1 LIGGYAGTAL
11 WVDLSNSIVRKAPL
25 DYDLA
30 RRYLGGR
37 GLAAKVLFD
46 ELKRETGPLQPENVL
61 IFATG
66 PLTGVAA
73 PGANRTVIVTKSP
86 QTSFFLDTY
95 AGGNFGPEMKFAG
108 YDMIVVRG
116 RAKSPEYIRIQ
127 NDEVSLRDASQLWGK
142 DCWETETLL
151 KQEIMDEDARAAV
164 IGPAG
169 ERLVKFA
176 CVSTDYFHQFGRGG
190 AGAVMGSKNLKG
202 IIVRG
207 TKAINVVDP
216 DTLLERLLTR
226 IEWKFT
232 QGPNAQ
238 MVKDRIKYGTPLTM
252 DFTQA
257 IGILPTR
264 NFSSGTF
271 ECFEEID
278 GFANKK
284 KVFASDKSCYSCN
297 TPCAKY
303 SVAKAGAYA
312 GTSVGGPEYET
323 NTMFGSNI
331 GSANLEAVVKANSV
345 CDKLGIDTVSA
356 GNVIAFAMECYEKGV
371 LKANDFNGL
380 ELEFGNVD
388 AAIQLLHM
396 IAYREGI
403 GGLLAEGVK
412 IASEAIKNGSEKFAM
427 QSKGME
433 YPAYEPRGSPAFALL
448 YATSDR
454 GACHRRG
461 WPVIVEGKY
470 KQHST
475 EGRPQLVRQ
484 LYDNRTILHSALVCD
499 VPYNV
504 AGIDHRDLGEIISAV
519 TGWDITESELET
531 IADRIASLVRSIN
544 ILEGLSRRDDNL
556 APRTMEEPLKGEGP
570 SKGQYITQEM
580 LNGMLDEY
588 YKLRGWD
595 IETGVPL
602 RDTLRRL
609 DLDDVENRLDEI
621 YAQSSG

>member
-1 LIGGYAGTAL
+1 MIGGYAGSAL
-11 WVDLSNSIVRKAPL
+11 WVDLSNSVVRKVPL

-30 RRYLGGR
+30 RKYLGGR
-37 GLAAKVLFD
+37 GLAAKILFD
-46 ELKRETGPLQPENVL
+46 ELKKGTAPLQPENIL

-73 PGANRTVIVTKSP
+73 PGANRTVVVTKSP
-86 QTSFFLDTY
+86 QTGFFLDTY

-108 YDMIVVRG
+108 YDVIVVRG
-116 RAKSPEYIRIQ
+116 RAKSPKYIRIQ
-127 NDEVSLRDASQLWGK
+127 NDEVSLRDASHLWGK

-151 KQEIMDEDARAAV
+151 KEEMMDEDARAAV

-176 CVSTDYFHQFGRGG
+176 CVSTDFFHQFGRGG

-202 IIVRG
+202 IVMRG
-207 TKAINVVDP
+207 TKGLKIAEP
-216 DTLLERLLTR
+216 DALQERLLTT

-271 ECFEEID
+271 ERYEEID
-278 GFANKK
+278 GLANKK
-284 KVFASDKSCYSCN
+284 KVFVSDKSCYSCN
-297 TPCAKY
+297 TPCAKF
-303 SVAKAGAYA
+303 SMAKVGAYA

-331 GSANLEAVVKANSV
+331 DSDNLEAIVMANSV
-345 CDKLGIDTVSA
+345 CDKLGIDTISA
-356 GNVIAFAMECYEKGV
+356 GNVAGFAMECYEKGT
-371 LKANDFNGL
+371 LTTKDFDGL
-380 ELEFGNVD
+380 EMEFGNVD
-388 AAIQLLHM
+388 AALQLLHK
-396 IAYREGI
+396 IAYRDGI
-403 GGLLAEGVK
+403 GDLLAEGVRF
-412 IASEAIKNGSEKFAM
+412 ASQTIKKGSEKFAM

-433 YPAYEPRGSPAFALL
+433 YPAYEPRGSPATALL

-461 WPVIVEGKY
+461 WPVLAESKY
-470 KQHST
+470 KPNSI

-504 AGIDHRDLGEIISAV
+504 AGINHTDLGEIISAV
-519 TGWDITESELET
+519 TGWQITEAELET
-531 IADRIASLVRSIN
+531 IADRIASLIRSIN

-580 LNGMLDEY
+580 LGGMLDEY

-602 RDTLRRL
+602 PDTLRRL
-609 DLDDVENRLDEI
+609 DLGDVENRLEEMH
-621 YAQSSG
+621 ALRSG

>member
-1 LIGGYAGTAL
+1 MWI
-11 WVDLSNSIVRKAPL
+11 DLSNCKIRKAPL
-25 DYDLA
+25 NHDLA
-30 RRYLGGR
+30 RKYLGGR
-37 GLAAKVLFD
+37 GLAAKILFD
-46 ELKRETGPLQPENVL
+46 ELKQGTDPLQAENTL

-86 QTSFFLDTY
+86 QTGFFLDTY
-95 AGGNFGPEMKFAG
+95 AGGNLGPEIKFAG
-108 YDMIVVRG
+108 YDLIVIRG
-116 RAKSPEYIRIQ
+116 RSESPRYIRIKD
-127 NDEVSLRDASQLWGK
+127 DEVLLRDASHLWGK

-151 KQEIMDEDARAAV
+151 KEEMQDEDARAAV

-202 IIVRG
+202 IVVRG
-207 TKAINVVDP
+207 TKGLNVAEP
-216 DTLLERLLTR
+216 DTLVDRLLTT

-252 DFTQA
+252 DFTQE

-264 NFSSGTF
+264 NFQAGRF
-271 ECFEEID
+271 ERFQEID
-278 GFANKK
+278 GLANKEK
-284 KVFASDKSCYSCN
+284 IFIADKSCYSCN
-297 TPCAKY
+297 TPCAKF
-303 SVAKAGAYA
+303 SVAKVGPYA
-312 GTSVGGPEYET
+312 GTSIGGPEYET

-331 GSANLEAVVKANSV
+331 GNDNLEAIVKANSI

-356 GNVIAFAMECYEKGV
+356 GNVVAFAMECYEKGI
-371 LKANDFNGL
+371 LTTKDTDGL

-388 AAIQLLHM
+388 AALQLLHM
-396 IAYREGI
+396 IAYRDGI
-403 GGLLAEGVK
+403 GDLLAEGVRF
-412 IASEAIKNGSEKFAM
+412 ASRTIDKGSGIFAM

-461 WPVIVEGKY
+461 WPVIVESSKY
-470 KQHST
+470 KPNSI
-475 EGRPQLVRQ
+475 ERRPQLVKQ
-484 LYDNRTILHSALVCD
+484 LYDDRTLLHSALVCD

-504 AGIDHRDLGEIISAV
+504 AGINHQDLAEILSAV
-519 TGWDITESELET
+519 TGWEITESELQ
-531 IADRIASLVRSIN
+531 IVADRIATLIRSLNV
-544 ILEGLSRRDDNL
+544 LEGLSREDDNL
-556 APRTMEEPLKGEGP
+556 APRTMEEPLPGDGP
-570 SKGQYITQEM
+570 
-580 LNGMLDEY
+580 
-588 YKLRGWD
+588 
-595 IETGVPL
+595 TGGRKSV
-602 RDTLRRL
+602 
-609 DLDDVENRLDEI
+609 V
-621 YAQSSG
+621 